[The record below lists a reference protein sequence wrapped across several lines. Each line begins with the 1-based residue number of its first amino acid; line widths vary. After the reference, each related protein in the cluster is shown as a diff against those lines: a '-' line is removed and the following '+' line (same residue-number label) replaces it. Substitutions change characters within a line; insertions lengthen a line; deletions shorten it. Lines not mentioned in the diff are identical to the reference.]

1 MLLQILKDRAASSDN
16 AGNAVPNDQVLAED
30 SQAYFLG
37 KQRPDFDHFPL
48 KKSPQTKLTTKKSH
62 PKVAKRFRLPKRSK
76 I

>member
-37 KQRPDFDHFPL
+37 QQRPNFGSLSPWKEPSNQTHD
-48 KKSPQTKLTTKKSH
+48 KKKPPEGGKAFSTS
-62 PKVAKRFRLPKRSK
+62 
-76 I
+76 